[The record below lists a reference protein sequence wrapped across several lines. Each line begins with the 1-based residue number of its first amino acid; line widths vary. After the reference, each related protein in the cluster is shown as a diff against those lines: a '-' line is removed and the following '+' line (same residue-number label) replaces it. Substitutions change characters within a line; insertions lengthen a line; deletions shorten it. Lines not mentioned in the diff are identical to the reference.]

1 MLTSIKEAF
10 NNERYYDAVSNNI
23 NSTIVDY
30 SKPSDL
36 QKESK
41 VIVEDSYKDIKPN
54 IDVLNQIATES
65 YNILEIISERAY
77 PAIDRI
83 KTMKSSF
90 STESAFSDFMN
101 IAAEKFINL
110 LKSLVEKIINMYN
123 ILIGL
128 MKNVKNVIFKLFKI
142 KTPVERNAI
151 SLKRFVA
158 SKGLS
163 SMPASNIISNSSNM
177 IDFKE
182 VVGTELKSN
191 RTKFEQYLEMFK
203 LENPIISNK
212 GYLNRIKERGKILED
227 ISSCVNDFSSKSS
240 NLISNYDKD
249 KGESVQ
255 IELIKLKTQLKKMIT
270 TFFNFV
276 DDGDISAFVI
286 REYEII
292 PAYKSELHQNSIRD
306 VTTNRCN
313 DEKLLF
319 DNIYSNKRAVLDR
332 VNNLSGDNVFS
343 ISSPLQS
350 SDINN
355 KIISSTLANR
365 SFNVKDLFGN
375 LSCDELL
382 DIIIDTSKY
391 IEDCKNKYTNTSGFT
406 SVYDSLDKIS
416 KESKTI
422 LQSYNK
428 ELEKLRH
435 SGESDTEDSLRRV
448 VTVLQ
453 SKMFADI
460 AYSTSA
466 MCQIIQTD
474 VTGRYYQMIEMLNS
488 LNKILIILKDST
500 IKYLEKNNEN
510 S

>member
-10 NNERYYDAVSNNI
+10 DNERYYDAVSNNI

-41 VIVEDSYKDIKPN
+41 AIVEDSYKDIKPN

-65 YNILEIISERAY
+65 YNMLEIISERAY

-142 KTPVERNAI
+142 KTPVEKNAI
-151 SLKRFVA
+151 SLKRFMA

-306 VTTNRCN
+306 VTINRCN

-435 SGESDTEDSLRRV
+435 SGESDTEDSLRRAI
-448 VTVLQ
+448 TVLQ

>member
-1 MLTSIKEAF
+1 
-10 NNERYYDAVSNNI
+10 
-23 NSTIVDY
+23 
-30 SKPSDL
+30 
-36 QKESK
+36 
-41 VIVEDSYKDIKPN
+41 
-54 IDVLNQIATES
+54 
-65 YNILEIISERAY
+65 
-77 PAIDRI
+77 
-83 KTMKSSF
+83 
-90 STESAFSDFMN
+90 
-101 IAAEKFINL
+101 
-110 LKSLVEKIINMYN
+110 
-123 ILIGL
+123 
-128 MKNVKNVIFKLFKI
+128 
-142 KTPVERNAI
+142 
-151 SLKRFVA
+151 
-158 SKGLS
+158 
-163 SMPASNIISNSSNM
+163 MPASNIISNSSNM

-227 ISSCVNDFSSKSS
+227 ISSYVNDFSSKSS

-319 DNIYSNKRAVLDR
+319 DNIYSNKRAVLNR

-435 SGESDTEDSLRRV
+435 SGESDTEDSLRRA

>member
-65 YNILEIISERAY
+65 YNMLEIISERAY

-142 KTPVERNAI
+142 KTPVEKNAI
-151 SLKRFVA
+151 SLKRFLA

-227 ISSCVNDFSSKSS
+227 ISSYVNDFSSKSS

-255 IELIKLKTQLKKMIT
+255 IELIKLKAQLKKMIT

-332 VNNLSGDNVFS
+332 VNNLSSDNVFS

-435 SGESDTEDSLRRV
+435 SGESDTEDSLRRA

>member
-10 NNERYYDAVSNNI
+10 DNERYYDAVSNNI

-41 VIVEDSYKDIKPN
+41 AIVEDSYKDIKPN

-65 YNILEIISERAY
+65 YNMLEIISERAY

-142 KTPVERNAI
+142 KTPVEKNAI
-151 SLKRFVA
+151 SLKRFMA

-255 IELIKLKTQLKKMIT
+255 IELIKLKAQLKKMIT

-306 VTTNRCN
+306 VTINRCN

-355 KIISSTLANR
+355 KIISSTLVNR

-435 SGESDTEDSLRRV
+435 SGESDTEDSLRRAI
-448 VTVLQ
+448 TVLQ

>member
-10 NNERYYDAVSNNI
+10 DNERYYDAVSNNI

-65 YNILEIISERAY
+65 YNMLEIISERAY

-163 SMPASNIISNSSNM
+163 SMSASNIISNSSNM

-227 ISSCVNDFSSKSS
+227 ISSYVNDFSSKSS

-435 SGESDTEDSLRRV
+435 SGESDTEDSLRRA

>member
-10 NNERYYDAVSNNI
+10 DNERYYDAVSNNI

-65 YNILEIISERAY
+65 YNMLEIISERAY

-142 KTPVERNAI
+142 KTPVEKNAI
-151 SLKRFVA
+151 SLKRFLA

-227 ISSCVNDFSSKSS
+227 ISSYVNDFSSKSS

-435 SGESDTEDSLRRV
+435 SGESDTEDSLRRA

>member
-10 NNERYYDAVSNNI
+10 DNERYYDAVSNNI

-41 VIVEDSYKDIKPN
+41 AIVEDSYKDIKPN

-65 YNILEIISERAY
+65 YNMLEIISERAY

-142 KTPVERNAI
+142 KTPVEKNAI
-151 SLKRFVA
+151 SLKRFMA

-227 ISSCVNDFSSKSS
+227 ISSYVNDFSSKSS

-375 LSCDELL
+375 LSCNELL

-435 SGESDTEDSLRRV
+435 SGESDTEDSLRRA

>member
-10 NNERYYDAVSNNI
+10 DNERYYDAVSNNI

-65 YNILEIISERAY
+65 YNMLEIISERAY

-142 KTPVERNAI
+142 KTPVEKNAI
-151 SLKRFVA
+151 SLKRFLA

-227 ISSCVNDFSSKSS
+227 ISSYVNDFSSKSS

-255 IELIKLKTQLKKMIT
+255 IELIKLKAQLKKMIT

-319 DNIYSNKRAVLDR
+319 DNIYSNKRAVLNR

-375 LSCDELL
+375 LSCNELL

-435 SGESDTEDSLRRV
+435 SGESDTEDSLRRA

>member
-10 NNERYYDAVSNNI
+10 DNERYYDAVSNNI

-41 VIVEDSYKDIKPN
+41 AIVEDSYKDIKPN

-65 YNILEIISERAY
+65 YNMLEIISERAY

-142 KTPVERNAI
+142 KTPVEKNAI
-151 SLKRFVA
+151 SLKRFMA

-306 VTTNRCN
+306 VTINRCN

-355 KIISSTLANR
+355 KIISSTLVNR

-435 SGESDTEDSLRRV
+435 SGESDTEDSLRRAI
-448 VTVLQ
+448 TVLQ

>member
-65 YNILEIISERAY
+65 YNMLEIISERAY

-203 LENPIISNK
+203 LENPIINNK

>member
-10 NNERYYDAVSNNI
+10 DNERYYDAVSNNI

-65 YNILEIISERAY
+65 YNMLEIISERAY

-142 KTPVERNAI
+142 KTPVEKNAI
-151 SLKRFVA
+151 SLKRFLA

-227 ISSCVNDFSSKSS
+227 ISSYVNDFSSKSS

-255 IELIKLKTQLKKMIT
+255 IELIKLKAQLKKMIT

-306 VTTNRCN
+306 VTINRCN

-332 VNNLSGDNVFS
+332 VNNLSSDNVFS

-435 SGESDTEDSLRRV
+435 SGESDTEDSLRRA

-474 VTGRYYQMIEMLNS
+474 VTGRYYQMIEILNS

>member
-10 NNERYYDAVSNNI
+10 DNERYYDAVSNNI

-65 YNILEIISERAY
+65 YNMLEIISERAY

-142 KTPVERNAI
+142 KTPVEKNAI
-151 SLKRFVA
+151 SLKRFMA

-227 ISSCVNDFSSKSS
+227 ISSYVNDFSSKSS

-332 VNNLSGDNVFS
+332 VNNLSSDNVFS

-435 SGESDTEDSLRRV
+435 SGESDTEDSLRRAI
-448 VTVLQ
+448 TVLQ

>member
-65 YNILEIISERAY
+65 YNMLEIISERAY

-142 KTPVERNAI
+142 KTPVEKNAI
-151 SLKRFVA
+151 SLKRFLA

-227 ISSCVNDFSSKSS
+227 ISSYVNDFSSKSS

-255 IELIKLKTQLKKMIT
+255 IELIKLKAQLKKMIT

-306 VTTNRCN
+306 VTINRCN

-332 VNNLSGDNVFS
+332 VNNLSSDNVFS

-435 SGESDTEDSLRRV
+435 SGESDTEDSLRRA

>member
-1 MLTSIKEAF
+1 
-10 NNERYYDAVSNNI
+10 
-23 NSTIVDY
+23 
-30 SKPSDL
+30 
-36 QKESK
+36 
-41 VIVEDSYKDIKPN
+41 
-54 IDVLNQIATES
+54 
-65 YNILEIISERAY
+65 
-77 PAIDRI
+77 
-83 KTMKSSF
+83 
-90 STESAFSDFMN
+90 
-101 IAAEKFINL
+101 
-110 LKSLVEKIINMYN
+110 
-123 ILIGL
+123 

-240 NLISNYDKD
+240 DLISNYDKD

-255 IELIKLKTQLKKMIT
+255 IELIKLKAQLKKMIT

-332 VNNLSGDNVFS
+332 VNNLSSDNVFS

-435 SGESDTEDSLRRV
+435 SGESDTEDSLRRA

-488 LNKILIILKDST
+488 LNKILIVLKDST

>member
-10 NNERYYDAVSNNI
+10 DNERYYDAVSNNI

-41 VIVEDSYKDIKPN
+41 VIIEDSYKDIKPN

-65 YNILEIISERAY
+65 YNMLEIISERAY

-227 ISSCVNDFSSKSS
+227 ISSYVNDFSSKSS

-350 SDINN
+350 SEINN

-435 SGESDTEDSLRRV
+435 SGESDTEDSLRRA

>member
-10 NNERYYDAVSNNI
+10 DNERYYDAVSNNI

-65 YNILEIISERAY
+65 YNMLEIISERAY

-142 KTPVERNAI
+142 KTPVEKNAI
-151 SLKRFVA
+151 SLKRFLA

-227 ISSCVNDFSSKSS
+227 ISSYVNDFSSKSS

-255 IELIKLKTQLKKMIT
+255 IELIKLKAQLKKMIT

-319 DNIYSNKRAVLDR
+319 DNIYSNKRAVLNR
-332 VNNLSGDNVFS
+332 VNNLSDDNVFS

-435 SGESDTEDSLRRV
+435 SGESDTEDSLRRA

>member
-10 NNERYYDAVSNNI
+10 DNERYYDAVSNNI

-65 YNILEIISERAY
+65 YNMLEIISERAY

-151 SLKRFVA
+151 SLKRFMA

-227 ISSCVNDFSSKSS
+227 ISSYVNDFSSKSS

-276 DDGDISAFVI
+276 DNGDISAFVI

-350 SDINN
+350 SEITN

-435 SGESDTEDSLRRV
+435 SGESDTEDSLRRA

>member
-10 NNERYYDAVSNNI
+10 DNERYYDAVSNNI

-54 IDVLNQIATES
+54 INVLNQIATES

-77 PAIDRI
+77 PAMDRV

-128 MKNVKNVIFKLFKI
+128 MKNVKNIIFKLFKI
-142 KTPVERNAI
+142 KTPVERNAV
-151 SLKRFVA
+151 SLKKFIA

-203 LENPIISNK
+203 LENPIIK
-212 GYLNRIKERGKILED
+212 DRGYLSRMKERGKILED

-240 NLISNYDKD
+240 DLISNYDKD

-255 IELIKLKTQLKKMIT
+255 LELIKLKSQLKKMIT
-270 TFFNFV
+270 TFFNFI

-292 PAYKSELHQNSIRD
+292 PAYKSELHQNSVRD
-306 VTTNRCN
+306 VTINRCN
-313 DEKLLF
+313 DEKLLL

-350 SDINN
+350 SDIAN
-355 KIISSTLANR
+355 KIVSSTLVNR

-416 KESKTI
+416 KESKII

-466 MCQIIQTD
+466 MSQIIQTD
-474 VTGRYYQMIEMLNS
+474 VTGRYYHMIEMLNS
-488 LNKILIILKDST
+488 LNSVLITLKDST

>member
-10 NNERYYDAVSNNI
+10 DNERYYDAVSNNI

-41 VIVEDSYKDIKPN
+41 VIVEDSYKDLKPSIN
-54 IDVLNQIATES
+54 VLNQIATES
-65 YNILEIISERAY
+65 YNILEIISEKAY
-77 PAIDRI
+77 PAMDKV
-83 KTMKSSF
+83 KTMKTSF

-110 LKSLVEKIINMYN
+110 LKSLIEKIINMYN

-128 MKNVKNVIFKLFKI
+128 MKNIKNIIFKLFKI
-142 KTPVERNAI
+142 KTPVEKNAI
-151 SLKRFVA
+151 SLKKFIS

-182 VVGTELKSN
+182 VVGTELKTN

-203 LENPIISNK
+203 LENPIISDR
-212 GYLNRIKERGKILED
+212 GYLNRMKERGKILED

-255 IELIKLKTQLKKMIT
+255 IELIKLKAQLKKMIT

-276 DDGDISAFVI
+276 DDGDISAFVV

-313 DEKLLF
+313 DEKLLL
-319 DNIYSNKRAVLDR
+319 DNIYSNKRAILDR

-350 SDINN
+350 SEITN

-422 LQSYNK
+422 LQLYNK

-435 SGESDTEDSLRRV
+435 SGESDTEDSLRRAI
-448 VTVLQ
+448 TVLQ

-466 MCQIIQTD
+466 MSQIIQID
-474 VTGRYYQMIEMLNS
+474 ITGRYYQMIEILNS
-488 LNKILIILKDST
+488 LNKILIVLKDST

>member
-65 YNILEIISERAY
+65 YNMLEIISERAY

-128 MKNVKNVIFKLFKI
+128 MKNVKNVSFKLFKI
-142 KTPVERNAI
+142 KTPVEKNAI
-151 SLKRFVA
+151 SLKRFLA

-227 ISSCVNDFSSKSS
+227 ISSYVNDFSSKSS

-255 IELIKLKTQLKKMIT
+255 IELIKLKAQLKKMIT

-306 VTTNRCN
+306 VTINRCN

-332 VNNLSGDNVFS
+332 VNNLSSDNVFS

-406 SVYDSLDKIS
+406 SVYDSVDKIS

-435 SGESDTEDSLRRV
+435 SGESDTEDSLRRA

>member
-10 NNERYYDAVSNNI
+10 DNERYYDAVSNNI

-65 YNILEIISERAY
+65 YNMLEIISERAY

-142 KTPVERNAI
+142 KTPVEKNAI
-151 SLKRFVA
+151 SLKRFMA

-355 KIISSTLANR
+355 KIISSTLVNR

-435 SGESDTEDSLRRV
+435 SGESDTEDSLRRAI
-448 VTVLQ
+448 TVLQ

>member
-435 SGESDTEDSLRRV
+435 SGESDTEDSLRRAI
-448 VTVLQ
+448 TVLQ

>member
-10 NNERYYDAVSNNI
+10 DNERYYDAVSNNI

-65 YNILEIISERAY
+65 YNMLEIISERAY

-163 SMPASNIISNSSNM
+163 SMSASNIISNSSNM

-435 SGESDTEDSLRRV
+435 SGESDTEDSLRRAI
-448 VTVLQ
+448 TVLQ

>member
-10 NNERYYDAVSNNI
+10 DNERYYDAVSNNI

-65 YNILEIISERAY
+65 YNMLEIISERAY

-142 KTPVERNAI
+142 KTPVEKNAI
-151 SLKRFVA
+151 SLKRFLA

-227 ISSCVNDFSSKSS
+227 ISSYVNDFSSKSS

-255 IELIKLKTQLKKMIT
+255 IELIKLKAQLKKMIT

-319 DNIYSNKRAVLDR
+319 DNIYSNKRAVLNR

-435 SGESDTEDSLRRV
+435 SGESDTEDSLRRA

>member
-10 NNERYYDAVSNNI
+10 DNERYYDAVSNNI

-41 VIVEDSYKDIKPN
+41 AIVEDSYKDIKPN

-65 YNILEIISERAY
+65 YNMLEIISERAY

-142 KTPVERNAI
+142 KTPVEKNAI
-151 SLKRFVA
+151 SLKRFMA

-227 ISSCVNDFSSKSS
+227 ISSYVNDFSSKSS

-375 LSCDELL
+375 LSCNELL

-435 SGESDTEDSLRRV
+435 SGESDAEDSLRRA